1 MFRRVS
7 IFAILLA
14 LGVGVCT
21 SQTVNWIKFAPPDG
35 SFSVLMPEKPV
46 LQTISKDVA
55 SGKVVTSLWLA
66 DTSLGLYL
74 AGFTDYPV
82 DVDVQGEL
90 DKSRDNFLKA
100 VEAKLVSES
109 DFTLKGYRGKEFT
122 GVSSDNTF
130 KVREVVVGRRNYTN
144 AMRDATAG
152 FNIERANKFLLSFDL
167 TQDAK

>member
-1 MFRRVS
+1 MFRRGA

-14 LGVGVCT
+14 VAVGVCG
-21 SQTVNWIKFAPPDG
+21 SQTVNWIKFVPPDG

-46 LQTISKDVA
+46 LNSSTVDKP
-55 SGKVVTSLWLA
+55 SGKIVTNIWVA
-66 DTSLGLYL
+66 DTSQGFYL
-74 AGFTDYPV
+74 AGVTDYPA
-82 DVDVQGEL
+82 DIDVQKEL
-90 DKSRDNFLKA
+90 DLSRDNFIKA

-122 GVSSDNTF
+122 GVSSSDTF
-130 KVREVVVGRRNYTN
+130 KVRELVVGRRNYLE
-144 AMRDATAG
+144 AVRDNTAS